1 MQYIHKYM
9 HAVNALSKW
18 TAEECSNPLQCCK
31 QLPGATKYCFNS
43 SHQCAMLRKD
53 RTSRGGLKG

>member
-18 TAEECSNPLQCCK
+18 TAEERSNPLQRCK
-31 QLPGATKYCFNS
+31 QLPGATKYCSNAS
-43 SHQCAMLRKD
+43 YHRATLRRD
-53 RTSRGGLKG
+53 GTSRGGLKG